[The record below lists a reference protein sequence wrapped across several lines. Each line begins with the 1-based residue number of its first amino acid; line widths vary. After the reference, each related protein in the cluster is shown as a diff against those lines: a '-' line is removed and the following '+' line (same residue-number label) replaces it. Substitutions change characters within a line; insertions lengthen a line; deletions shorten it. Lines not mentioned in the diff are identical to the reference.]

1 MVIEVWGTLPKLD
14 DVIALHPTCCTEN
27 FGDYFMRFASLVIAV
42 AMTFNASPVFAQPED
57 QGGPLIDYGTRFIP
71 AISSRGMVSGPE
83 RLASEAGLDMLKRG
97 GNAIDAAVATGF
109 ALAVTLPRAG
119 NIAGGGFMLVH
130 LAESDEQVFIDY
142 REMAPA
148 SASRDMFLNEDGSVN
163 KQMAYNSVNAAGI
176 PGTVAG
182 MIHALETYGSLDLKT
197 VIQPAIDLAENGFEV
212 PAALHLNLRSASKR
226 LSKNDEA
233 NRVYLGGNGTA
244 PAMGTVFKQPDL
256 AETLKRIRDKG
267 GDGFY
272 KGKTAELIVAEM
284 QRQGGL
290 ITEADL
296 ASYRAIERTPVR
308 STFRDY
314 AIVSAPPPS
323 SGGVHVS
330 QILKLLEPFP
340 LKDLGHNSAGYLHLL
355 IEAMK
360 LAYADRSEY
369 LGDPDRTAIPV
380 AQLTDEAYLDQRRTI
395 IRDSVATPSADIRP
409 GSLKDLES
417 TETTHYSIVDQFG
430 NVVSN
435 TYTINFSFG
444 SGIVVPGTGMLLNNE
459 MDDFAAKPGFPNG
472 YGLVQGEAN
481 AVAAGSRPLS
491 SMTPTLV
498 FKDGKPWIAAGS
510 PGGSRII
517 TAVAQTLLNVMA
529 FDMTLGMATS
539 APRIHHQ
546 WMPDMAMVEPGI
558 SPDTT
563 NILEASKHK
572 ILRSNST
579 IGRVNSVQID
589 DGWFY
594 GYADPR
600 RPGGHVAVW

>member
-1 MVIEVWGTLPKLD
+1 
-14 DVIALHPTCCTEN
+14 
-27 FGDYFMRFASLVIAV
+27 MRLTRLFLAFLIITSPMRSL
-42 AMTFNASPVFAQPED
+42 AQSES

-71 AISSRGMVSGPE
+71 AIASRGMVSGPE
-83 RLASEAGLDMLKRG
+83 KLASEAGLAMLKKG

-130 LAESDEQVFIDY
+130 LADANEQVFIDY

-148 SASRDMFLNEDGSVN
+148 AASRDMFLNEDGTVN
-163 KQMAYNSVNAAGI
+163 KRKAYNSVSAAGI

-182 MIHALETYGSLDLKT
+182 LIHALEQYGTLDLKT
-197 VIQPAIDLAENGFEV
+197 VMQPAIDLAENGFAV
-212 PAALHLNLRSASKR
+212 PAALHLNLRSAAKR
-226 LSKNDEA
+226 LGRNEEA
-233 NRVYLGGNGTA
+233 NRVYLGGTGTA
-244 PAMGTVFKQPDL
+244 PAMGTLFKQPDL
-256 AETLKRIRDKG
+256 AATLKRVRDKG
-267 GDGFY
+267 FDGFY
-272 KGKTAELIVAEM
+272 KGKTAALIAAEM
-284 QRQGGL
+284 QRGGGVMN
-290 ITEADL
+290 ADDL
-296 ASYRAIERTPVR
+296 ASYRAIERKPVR
-308 STFRDY
+308 ASFRGYD
-314 AIVSAPPPS
+314 IVSAPPPS

-330 QILKLLEPFP
+330 QILKLLEPYP
-340 LKDLGHNSAGYLHLL
+340 IEDMGHNSAAYLHLL
-355 IEAMK
+355 IESMK

-369 LGDPDRTAIPV
+369 LGDPDRTTIPI
-380 AQLTDEAYLDQRRTI
+380 ATLTSEPYLEKRRELMKDDE
-395 IRDSVATPSADIRP
+395 ATPSEIIKP
-409 GSLKDLES
+409 GDVGDYES
-417 TETTHYSIVDQFG
+417 TETTHFSVVDQFG
-430 NVVSN
+430 NVVTN

-481 AVAAGSRPLS
+481 AVSAGSRPLS

-498 FKDGKPWIAAGS
+498 FKEGKPWVATGS

-517 TAVAQTLLNVMA
+517 TAVAQTLLNLMA

-539 APRIHHQ
+539 SPRIHHQ

-558 SPDTT
+558 SEDTIR
-563 NILEASKHK
+563 ILEKSKHK

-579 IGRVNSVQID
+579 IGRVNSVQIE

-600 RPGGHVAVW
+600 RPGGHVATW

>member
-1 MVIEVWGTLPKLD
+1 
-14 DVIALHPTCCTEN
+14 
-27 FGDYFMRFASLVIAV
+27 MRLTGLFLAFLIITSPMRSL
-42 AMTFNASPVFAQPED
+42 AQGEG

-71 AISSRGMVSGPE
+71 AIASRGMVSGPE
-83 RLASEAGLDMLKRG
+83 KLASEAGLAMLKKG

-130 LAESDEQVFIDY
+130 LADSNEQVFIDY

-148 SASRDMFLNEDGSVN
+148 AASRDMFLNEDGTVN
-163 KQMAYNSVNAAGI
+163 KRKAYNSVSAAGI

-182 MIHALETYGSLDLKT
+182 FIHALEKYGTLDLKT
-197 VIQPAIDLAENGFEV
+197 VMQPAIDLAEKGFAV
-212 PAALHLNLRSASKR
+212 PAALHLNLRSAAKR
-226 LSKNDEA
+226 LARNEEA
-233 NRVYLGGNGTA
+233 NRVYLGGAGTA
-244 PAMGTVFKQPDL
+244 PAMGALFKQPDL
-256 AETLKRIRDKG
+256 AATLKRVRDEG
-267 GDGFY
+267 FDGFY
-272 KGKTAELIVAEM
+272 KGKTAALIAAEM
-284 QRQGGL
+284 QRGGGVMN
-290 ITEADL
+290 ADDL
-296 ASYRAIERTPVR
+296 ASYRAIERKPVR
-308 STFRDY
+308 ASFRGYD
-314 AIVSAPPPS
+314 IVSAPPPS

-330 QILKLLEPFP
+330 QILKLLEPYP
-340 LKDLGHNSAGYLHLL
+340 IEDMGHNSAAYLHLL
-355 IEAMK
+355 IESMK

-369 LGDPDRTAIPV
+369 LGDPDRTTIPI
-380 AQLTDEAYLDQRRTI
+380 ATLTSEPYLEKRRVLIKDDE
-395 IRDSVATPSADIRP
+395 ATPSEIIKP
-409 GSLKDLES
+409 GDVDDYES
-417 TETTHYSIVDQFG
+417 TETTHFAVVDQFG
-430 NVVSN
+430 NVVTN

-481 AVAAGSRPLS
+481 AVSAGSRPLS

-498 FKDGKPWIAAGS
+498 FKEGKPWVATGS

-517 TAVAQTLLNVMA
+517 TAVAQTLLNLMA

-539 APRIHHQ
+539 SPRIHHQ

-558 SPDTT
+558 SEDTIR
-563 NILEASKHK
+563 ILEKSKHK

-579 IGRVNSVQID
+579 IGRVNSVQIE

-600 RPGGHVAVW
+600 RPGGHVATW

>member
-1 MVIEVWGTLPKLD
+1 
-14 DVIALHPTCCTEN
+14 
-27 FGDYFMRFASLVIAV
+27 
-42 AMTFNASPVFAQPED
+42 
-57 QGGPLIDYGTRFIP
+57 
-71 AISSRGMVSGPE
+71 
-83 RLASEAGLDMLKRG
+83 
-97 GNAIDAAVATGF
+97 
-109 ALAVTLPRAG
+109 
-119 NIAGGGFMLVH
+119 
-130 LAESDEQVFIDY
+130 
-142 REMAPA
+142 
-148 SASRDMFLNEDGSVN
+148 
-163 KQMAYNSVNAAGI
+163 
-176 PGTVAG
+176 
-182 MIHALETYGSLDLKT
+182 
-197 VIQPAIDLAENGFEV
+197 
-212 PAALHLNLRSASKR
+212 
-226 LSKNDEA
+226 
-233 NRVYLGGNGTA
+233 
-244 PAMGTVFKQPDL
+244 
-256 AETLKRIRDKG
+256 
-267 GDGFY
+267 
-272 KGKTAELIVAEM
+272 M
-284 QRQGGL
+284 QRHGGL

-296 ASYRAIERTPVR
+296 TSYRAIDRTPVR

-314 AIVSAPPPS
+314 ELVSAPPPS

-340 LKDLGHNSAGYLHLL
+340 LKELGHNSAGYLHLL
-355 IEAMK
+355 IESMK
-360 LAYADRSEY
+360 LAYADRSKY
-369 LGDPDRTAIPV
+369 LGDPDRTVIPV
-380 AQLTDEAYLDQRRTI
+380 EQLTSEDYLDQRRTI
-395 IRDSVATPSADIRP
+395 IRDEVAIPSAEIRP
-409 GSLKDLES
+409 GNFEDLES

-481 AVAAGSRPLS
+481 AVSAGSRPLS

-498 FKDGKPWIAAGS
+498 FRDGKPWIATGS

-517 TAVAQTLLNVMA
+517 TAVAHTLLNVMA

-546 WMPDMAMVEPGI
+546 WMPDLAMVEPGI
-558 SPDTT
+558 SPDTVS
-563 NILEASKHK
+563 ILEASKHK

-579 IGRVNSVQID
+579 IGRVNSVQIE

>member
-409 GSLKDLES
+409 GSLKDLEGS
-417 TETTHYSIVDQFG
+417 ETTHYSIVDQFG

>member
-1 MVIEVWGTLPKLD
+1 
-14 DVIALHPTCCTEN
+14 
-27 FGDYFMRFASLVIAV
+27 MRLTRLFLAFLIITSPMRSL
-42 AMTFNASPVFAQPED
+42 AQGEG

-71 AISSRGMVSGPE
+71 AIASRGMVSGPE
-83 RLASEAGLDMLKRG
+83 KLASEAGLAMLKKG

-130 LAESDEQVFIDY
+130 LADANEQVFIDY

-148 SASRDMFLNEDGSVN
+148 AASRDMFLNEDGTVN
-163 KQMAYNSVNAAGI
+163 KRKAYNSVSAAGI

-182 MIHALETYGSLDLKT
+182 LIHALEKYGTLDLKT
-197 VIQPAIDLAENGFEV
+197 VMQPAIDLAEKGFAV
-212 PAALHLNLRSASKR
+212 PAALHLNLRSAAKR
-226 LSKNDEA
+226 LGRNEEA
-233 NRVYLGGNGTA
+233 NRVYLGGVGTA
-244 PAMGTVFKQPDL
+244 PAIGALFKQPDL
-256 AETLKRIRDKG
+256 AATLKRVRDKG
-267 GDGFY
+267 FDGFY
-272 KGKTAELIVAEM
+272 KGKTAALIAAEM
-284 QRQGGL
+284 QRGGGVMN
-290 ITEADL
+290 ADDL
-296 ASYRAIERTPVR
+296 ASYRAIERKPVR
-308 STFRDY
+308 ASFRGYD
-314 AIVSAPPPS
+314 IVSAPPPS

-330 QILKLLEPFP
+330 QILKLLEPYP
-340 LKDLGHNSAGYLHLL
+340 IEDMGHNSAAYLHLL
-355 IEAMK
+355 IESMK

-369 LGDPDRTAIPV
+369 LGDPDRTTIPI
-380 AQLTDEAYLDQRRTI
+380 ATLTSEPYLKKRRVLIKDDE
-395 IRDSVATPSADIRP
+395 ATPSEIIKP
-409 GSLKDLES
+409 GDVDDYES
-417 TETTHYSIVDQFG
+417 TETTHFAVVDQFG
-430 NVVSN
+430 NVVTN

-481 AVAAGSRPLS
+481 AVSAGSRPLS

-498 FKDGKPWIAAGS
+498 FKEGKPWVATGS

-517 TAVAQTLLNVMA
+517 TAVAQTLLNLMA

-539 APRIHHQ
+539 SPRIHHQ

-558 SPDTT
+558 SEDTIR
-563 NILEASKHK
+563 ILEKSKHK

-579 IGRVNSVQID
+579 IGRVNSVQIE

-600 RPGGHVAVW
+600 RPGGHVATW

>member
-1 MVIEVWGTLPKLD
+1 MRSSRFFLAFL
-14 DVIALHPTCCTEN
+14 IA
-27 FGDYFMRFASLVIAV
+27 
-42 AMTFNASPVFAQPED
+42 ASPLKGWAQGEG
-57 QGGPLIDYGTRFIP
+57 QGGPLIDYGTRFLP
-71 AISSRGMVSGPE
+71 AIASRGLVSGPE
-83 RLASEAGLDMLKRG
+83 KLASEAGLDMLKKG
-97 GNAIDAAVATGF
+97 GNAVDAAVATGF

-130 LAESDEQVFIDY
+130 LVESDKQVFIDY

-148 SASRDMFLNEDGSVN
+148 GASRDMFLNEDGTVN
-163 KQMAYNSVNAAGI
+163 KRKAYNSVSAAGI

-182 MIHALETYGSLDLKT
+182 LIHALENYGTLDLKT
-197 VIQPAIDLAENGFEV
+197 VIQPAIDLAEQGFEV

-226 LSKNDEA
+226 LARNDEA
-233 NRVYLGGNGTA
+233 NRVYLGGTGTA
-244 PAMGTVFKQPDL
+244 PAMGSLFKQPDL
-256 AETLKRIRDKG
+256 AATLKRVRDKG
-267 GDGFY
+267 FDGFY
-272 KGKTAELIVAEM
+272 KGKTAELIAAEM
-284 QRQGGL
+284 QRGGGVMN
-290 ITEADL
+290 ADDL
-296 ASYRAIERTPVR
+296 ASYRAIEREPVR
-308 STFRDY
+308 SSFRGY
-314 AIVSAPPPS
+314 SIVSAPPPS

-330 QILKLLEPFP
+330 QILKLLEPYP
-340 LKDLGHNSAGYLHLL
+340 IEDMGHNSAAYLHLL
-355 IEAMK
+355 IESMK

-369 LGDPDRTAIPV
+369 LGDPDRTEIPV
-380 AQLTDEAYLDQRRTI
+380 NALTSDSYLDGRRALI
-395 IRDSVATPSADIRP
+395 KDDVATPSELIKP
-409 GSLKDLES
+409 GSVDDNES
-417 TETTHYSIVDQFG
+417 TETTHFSIVDQFG
-430 NVVSN
+430 NVVTN

-498 FKDGKPWIAAGS
+498 FKEGKPWVATGS

-517 TAVAQTLLNVMA
+517 TAVAQTLLNLMA

-539 APRIHHQ
+539 SPRIHHQ

-558 SPDTT
+558 SADTV

-579 IGRVNSVQID
+579 IGRVNSVQIE

-600 RPGGHVAVW
+600 RPGGHVATW

>member
-1 MVIEVWGTLPKLD
+1 
-14 DVIALHPTCCTEN
+14 
-27 FGDYFMRFASLVIAV
+27 MRLTRLFLAFLIITSPMRSL
-42 AMTFNASPVFAQPED
+42 AQSES

-71 AISSRGMVSGPE
+71 AIASRGMVSGPE
-83 RLASEAGLDMLKRG
+83 KLASEAGLAMLKKG
-97 GNAIDAAVATGF
+97 GHAIDAAVATGF

-130 LAESDEQVFIDY
+130 LADTNEQVFIDY

-148 SASRDMFLNEDGSVN
+148 AASRDMFLNEDGTVN
-163 KQMAYNSVNAAGI
+163 KRKAYNSVSAAGI

-182 MIHALETYGSLDLKT
+182 LIHALEQYGTLDLKT
-197 VIQPAIDLAENGFEV
+197 VMQPAIDLAENGFAV
-212 PAALHLNLRSASKR
+212 PAALHLNLRSAAKR
-226 LSKNDEA
+226 LGRNEEA
-233 NRVYLGGNGTA
+233 NRVYLGGTGTA
-244 PAMGTVFKQPDL
+244 PAMGTLFKQPDL
-256 AETLKRIRDKG
+256 AATLKRVRDKG
-267 GDGFY
+267 FDGFY
-272 KGKTAELIVAEM
+272 KGKTAALIAAEM
-284 QRQGGL
+284 QRGGGVMN
-290 ITEADL
+290 ADDL
-296 ASYRAIERTPVR
+296 ASYRAIERKPVR
-308 STFRDY
+308 ASFRGYD
-314 AIVSAPPPS
+314 IVSAPPPS

-330 QILKLLEPFP
+330 QILKLLEPYP
-340 LKDLGHNSAGYLHLL
+340 IEDMGHNSAAYLHLL
-355 IEAMK
+355 IESMK

-369 LGDPDRTAIPV
+369 LGDPDRTTIPI
-380 AQLTDEAYLDQRRTI
+380 ATLTSEPYLEKRRELIKDDE
-395 IRDSVATPSADIRP
+395 ATPSEIIKP
-409 GSLKDLES
+409 GDVDDYES
-417 TETTHYSIVDQFG
+417 TETTHFSVVDQFG
-430 NVVSN
+430 NVVTN

-481 AVAAGSRPLS
+481 AVSAGSRPLS

-498 FKDGKPWIAAGS
+498 FKEGKPWVATGS

-517 TAVAQTLLNVMA
+517 TAVAQTLLNLMA

-539 APRIHHQ
+539 SPRIHHQ

-558 SPDTT
+558 SEDTIR
-563 NILEASKHK
+563 ILEKSKHK

-579 IGRVNSVQID
+579 IGRVNSVQIE

-600 RPGGHVAVW
+600 RPGGHVATW

>member
-1 MVIEVWGTLPKLD
+1 
-14 DVIALHPTCCTEN
+14 
-27 FGDYFMRFASLVIAV
+27 MRLTGLFLAFLIITSPMRSL
-42 AMTFNASPVFAQPED
+42 AQGEG

-71 AISSRGMVSGPE
+71 AIASRGMVSGPE
-83 RLASEAGLDMLKRG
+83 KLASEAGLAMLKKG

-130 LAESDEQVFIDY
+130 LADDNEQVFIDY

-148 SASRDMFLNEDGSVN
+148 AASRDLFLNEDVTVN
-163 KQMAYNSVNAAGI
+163 KRKAYNSVSAAGI

-182 MIHALETYGSLDLKT
+182 LIHALEKYGTLDLKT
-197 VIQPAIDLAENGFEV
+197 VMQPAIDLAEKGFAV
-212 PAALHLNLRSASKR
+212 PAALHLNLRSAAKR
-226 LSKNDEA
+226 LGRNEEA
-233 NRVYLGGNGTA
+233 NRVYLGGVGTA
-244 PAMGTVFKQPDL
+244 PAIGALFKQPDL
-256 AETLKRIRDKG
+256 AATLKRVRDEG
-267 GDGFY
+267 FDGFY
-272 KGKTAELIVAEM
+272 KGKTAALIAAEM
-284 QRQGGL
+284 QRGGGVMNVD
-290 ITEADL
+290 DL
-296 ASYRAIERTPVR
+296 ASYRAIERKPVR
-308 STFRDY
+308 ASFRGYD
-314 AIVSAPPPS
+314 IVSAPPPS

-330 QILKLLEPFP
+330 QILKLLEPYP
-340 LKDLGHNSAGYLHLL
+340 IEDMGHNSAAYLHLL
-355 IEAMK
+355 IESMK

-369 LGDPDRTAIPV
+369 LGDPDRTTIPI
-380 AQLTDEAYLDQRRTI
+380 ATLTSEPYLEKRRVLIKDDE
-395 IRDSVATPSADIRP
+395 ATPSEIIKP
-409 GSLKDLES
+409 GDVDDYES
-417 TETTHYSIVDQFG
+417 TETTHFAVVDQFG
-430 NVVSN
+430 NVVTN

-481 AVAAGSRPLS
+481 AVSAGSRPLS

-498 FKDGKPWIAAGS
+498 FKEGKPWVATGS

-517 TAVAQTLLNVMA
+517 TAVAQTLLNLMA

-539 APRIHHQ
+539 SPRIHHQ

-558 SPDTT
+558 SEDTIR
-563 NILEASKHK
+563 ILEKSKHK

-579 IGRVNSVQID
+579 IGRVNSVQIE

-600 RPGGHVAVW
+600 RPGGHVATW

>member
-1 MVIEVWGTLPKLD
+1 
-14 DVIALHPTCCTEN
+14 
-27 FGDYFMRFASLVIAV
+27 
-42 AMTFNASPVFAQPED
+42 
-57 QGGPLIDYGTRFIP
+57 
-71 AISSRGMVSGPE
+71 MVSGPE
-83 RLASEAGLDMLKRG
+83 KLASEAGLAMLKKG

-130 LAESDEQVFIDY
+130 LADSNEQVFIDY

-148 SASRDMFLNEDGSVN
+148 AASRDMFLNEDGTVN
-163 KQMAYNSVNAAGI
+163 KRKAYNSVSAAGI

-182 MIHALETYGSLDLKT
+182 FIHALEKYGTLDLKT
-197 VIQPAIDLAENGFEV
+197 VMQPAIDLAEKGFAV
-212 PAALHLNLRSASKR
+212 PAALHLNLRSAAKR
-226 LSKNDEA
+226 LARNEEA
-233 NRVYLGGNGTA
+233 NRVYLGGAGTA
-244 PAMGTVFKQPDL
+244 PAMGALFKQPDL
-256 AETLKRIRDKG
+256 AATLKRVRDEG
-267 GDGFY
+267 FDGFY
-272 KGKTAELIVAEM
+272 KGKTAALIAAEM
-284 QRQGGL
+284 QRGGGVMN
-290 ITEADL
+290 ADDL
-296 ASYRAIERTPVR
+296 ASYRAIERKPVR
-308 STFRDY
+308 ASFRGYD
-314 AIVSAPPPS
+314 IVSAPPPS

-330 QILKLLEPFP
+330 QILKLLEPYP
-340 LKDLGHNSAGYLHLL
+340 IEDMGHNSAAYLHLL
-355 IEAMK
+355 IESMK

-369 LGDPDRTAIPV
+369 LGDPDRTTIPI
-380 AQLTDEAYLDQRRTI
+380 ATLTSEPYLEKRRVLIKDDE
-395 IRDSVATPSADIRP
+395 ATPSEIIKP
-409 GSLKDLES
+409 GDVDDYES
-417 TETTHYSIVDQFG
+417 TETTHFAVVDQFG
-430 NVVSN
+430 NVVTN

-481 AVAAGSRPLS
+481 AVSAGSRPLS

-498 FKDGKPWIAAGS
+498 FKEGKPWVATGS

-517 TAVAQTLLNVMA
+517 TAVAQTLLNLMA

-539 APRIHHQ
+539 SPRIHHQ

-558 SPDTT
+558 SEDTIR
-563 NILEASKHK
+563 ILEKSKHK

-579 IGRVNSVQID
+579 IGRVNSVQIE

-600 RPGGHVAVW
+600 RPGGHVATW

>member
-1 MVIEVWGTLPKLD
+1 
-14 DVIALHPTCCTEN
+14 
-27 FGDYFMRFASLVIAV
+27 MRLTRLFLAFLIITSPMRSL
-42 AMTFNASPVFAQPED
+42 AQGEG

-71 AISSRGMVSGPE
+71 AIASRGMVSGPE
-83 RLASEAGLDMLKRG
+83 KLASEAGLAMLKKG

-130 LAESDEQVFIDY
+130 LADSNEQVFIDY

-148 SASRDMFLNEDGSVN
+148 AASRDMFLNEDGTVN
-163 KQMAYNSVNAAGI
+163 KRKAYNSVSAAGI

-182 MIHALETYGSLDLKT
+182 FIHALEKYGTLDLKT
-197 VIQPAIDLAENGFEV
+197 VMQPAIDLAEKGFAV
-212 PAALHLNLRSASKR
+212 PAALHLNLRSAAKR
-226 LSKNDEA
+226 LARNEEA
-233 NRVYLGGNGTA
+233 NRVYLGGAGTA
-244 PAMGTVFKQPDL
+244 PAMGALFKQPDL
-256 AETLKRIRDKG
+256 AATLKRVRDEG
-267 GDGFY
+267 FDGFY
-272 KGKTAELIVAEM
+272 KGKTAALIAAEM
-284 QRQGGL
+284 QRGGGVMN
-290 ITEADL
+290 ADDL
-296 ASYRAIERTPVR
+296 ASYRAIERKPVR
-308 STFRDY
+308 ASFRGYD
-314 AIVSAPPPS
+314 IVSAPPPS

-330 QILKLLEPFP
+330 QILKLLEPYP
-340 LKDLGHNSAGYLHLL
+340 IEDMGHNSAAYLHLL
-355 IEAMK
+355 IESMK

-369 LGDPDRTAIPV
+369 LGDPDRTTIPI
-380 AQLTDEAYLDQRRTI
+380 ATLTSEPYLKKRRVLIKDDE
-395 IRDSVATPSADIRP
+395 ATPSEIIKP
-409 GSLKDLES
+409 GDVDDYES
-417 TETTHYSIVDQFG
+417 TETTHFAVVDQFG
-430 NVVSN
+430 NVVTN

-481 AVAAGSRPLS
+481 AVSAGSRPLS

-498 FKDGKPWIAAGS
+498 FKEGKPWVATGS

-517 TAVAQTLLNVMA
+517 TAVAQTLLNLMA

-539 APRIHHQ
+539 SPRIHHQ

-558 SPDTT
+558 SEDTIR
-563 NILEASKHK
+563 ILEKSKHK

-579 IGRVNSVQID
+579 IGRVNSVQIE

-600 RPGGHVAVW
+600 RPGGHVATW

>member
-1 MVIEVWGTLPKLD
+1 
-14 DVIALHPTCCTEN
+14 
-27 FGDYFMRFASLVIAV
+27 MRLTRFFLAV
-42 AMTFNASPVFAQPED
+42 LITTSPLKGWTQGEG
-57 QGGPLIDYGTRFIP
+57 QGGPLIDYGTRFLP
-71 AISSRGMVSGPE
+71 AIASRGMVSGPE
-83 RLASEAGLDMLKRG
+83 KIASEAGLEMLKKG

-119 NIAGGGFMLVH
+119 NVAGGGFMLVH
-130 LAESDEQVFIDY
+130 LADSDEQIFIDY

-148 SASRDMFLNEDGSVN
+148 GASRDMFLNEDGTID
-163 KQMAYNSVNAAGI
+163 KRKAYNSVSAAGI

-182 MIHALETYGSLDLKT
+182 LIHALENYGTLDLKT
-197 VIQPAIDLAENGFEV
+197 VIQPAIDLAEQGFTV
-212 PAALHLNLRSASKR
+212 PAALHLNLRSAAKR
-226 LSKNDEA
+226 LARNEEA
-233 NRVYLGGNGTA
+233 NRVYLGGTGAA
-244 PAMGTVFKQPDL
+244 PSMGSLFKQPDL
-256 AETLKRIRDKG
+256 AETLKRVRENG
-267 GDGFY
+267 FNGFY
-272 KGKTAELIVAEM
+272 KGKTAALIAAEM
-284 QRQGGL
+284 QRGGGVMNA
-290 ITEADL
+290 EDL
-296 ASYRAIERTPVR
+296 ASYSVIERQPVR
-308 STFRDY
+308 SSFRDY
-314 AIVSAPPPS
+314 DIVSAPPPS

-330 QILKLLEPFP
+330 QILKLLEPYP
-340 LKDLGHNSAGYLHLL
+340 IEDMGHNSAAYLHLL
-355 IEAMK
+355 IESMK

-380 AQLTDEAYLDQRRTI
+380 EALTSEAYLNARRALI
-395 IRDSVATPSADIRP
+395 KDEVATPSEVIKPGNYEDI
-409 GSLKDLES
+409 ES
-417 TETTHYSIVDQFG
+417 TETTHFAVVDQFG
-430 NVVSN
+430 NVVTN

-481 AVAAGSRPLS
+481 AVAPGSRPLS

-498 FKDGKPWIAAGS
+498 FKDGKPWVATGS

-517 TAVAQTLLNVMA
+517 TAVAQTLLNLMA

-539 APRIHHQ
+539 SPRIHHQ

-558 SPDTT
+558 SAETV
-563 NILEASKHK
+563 NILESSKHK

-579 IGRVNSVQID
+579 IGRVNSVQIE

-600 RPGGHVAVW
+600 RPGGHVATW

>member
-1 MVIEVWGTLPKLD
+1 
-14 DVIALHPTCCTEN
+14 
-27 FGDYFMRFASLVIAV
+27 MRLTGLFLAFLIITSPMRSL
-42 AMTFNASPVFAQPED
+42 AQGEG

-71 AISSRGMVSGPE
+71 AIASRGMVSGPE
-83 RLASEAGLDMLKRG
+83 KLASEAGLAMLKKG

-130 LAESDEQVFIDY
+130 LADSNEQVFIDY

-148 SASRDMFLNEDGSVN
+148 AASRDMFLNEDGTVN
-163 KQMAYNSVNAAGI
+163 KRKAYNSVSAAGI

-182 MIHALETYGSLDLKT
+182 FIHALEKYGTLDLKT
-197 VIQPAIDLAENGFEV
+197 VMQPAIDLAEKGFAV
-212 PAALHLNLRSASKR
+212 PAALHLNLRSAAKR
-226 LSKNDEA
+226 LARNEEA
-233 NRVYLGGNGTA
+233 NRVYLGGVGTA
-244 PAMGTVFKQPDL
+244 PAMGALFKQPDL
-256 AETLKRIRDKG
+256 AATLKRVRDEG
-267 GDGFY
+267 FDGFY
-272 KGKTAELIVAEM
+272 KGKTAALIAAEM
-284 QRQGGL
+284 QRGGGVMNVD
-290 ITEADL
+290 DL
-296 ASYRAIERTPVR
+296 ASYRAIERKPVR
-308 STFRDY
+308 ASFRGYD
-314 AIVSAPPPS
+314 IVSAPPPS

-330 QILKLLEPFP
+330 QILKLLEPYP
-340 LKDLGHNSAGYLHLL
+340 IEDMGHNSAAYLHLL
-355 IEAMK
+355 IESMK

-369 LGDPDRTAIPV
+369 LGDPDRTTIPI
-380 AQLTDEAYLDQRRTI
+380 ATLTSEPYLKKRRVLIKDDE
-395 IRDSVATPSADIRP
+395 ATPSEIIKP
-409 GSLKDLES
+409 GDVDDYES
-417 TETTHYSIVDQFG
+417 TETTHFAVVDQFG
-430 NVVSN
+430 NVVTN

-481 AVAAGSRPLS
+481 AVSAGSRPLS

-498 FKDGKPWIAAGS
+498 FKEGKPWVATGS

-517 TAVAQTLLNVMA
+517 TAVAQTLLNLMA

-539 APRIHHQ
+539 SPRIHHQ

-558 SPDTT
+558 SEDTIR
-563 NILEASKHK
+563 ILEKSKHK

-579 IGRVNSVQID
+579 IGRVNSVQIE

-600 RPGGHVAVW
+600 RPGGHVATW

>member
-1 MVIEVWGTLPKLD
+1 
-14 DVIALHPTCCTEN
+14 
-27 FGDYFMRFASLVIAV
+27 MRLTRLFLAFLIITSPMRSL
-42 AMTFNASPVFAQPED
+42 AQGEG

-71 AISSRGMVSGPE
+71 AIASRGMVSGPE
-83 RLASEAGLDMLKRG
+83 KLASEAGLAMLKKG

-130 LAESDEQVFIDY
+130 LADSNEQVFIDY

-148 SASRDMFLNEDGSVN
+148 AASRDMFLNEDGTVN
-163 KQMAYNSVNAAGI
+163 KRKAYNSVSAAGI

-182 MIHALETYGSLDLKT
+182 FIHALEKYGTLDLKT
-197 VIQPAIDLAENGFEV
+197 VMQPAIDLAEKGFAV
-212 PAALHLNLRSASKR
+212 PAALHLNLRSAAKR
-226 LSKNDEA
+226 LARNEEA
-233 NRVYLGGNGTA
+233 NRVYLGGAGTA
-244 PAMGTVFKQPDL
+244 PAMGALFKQPDL
-256 AETLKRIRDKG
+256 AATLKRVRDEG
-267 GDGFY
+267 FDGFY
-272 KGKTAELIVAEM
+272 KGKTAALIAAEM
-284 QRQGGL
+284 QRGGGVMN
-290 ITEADL
+290 ADDL
-296 ASYRAIERTPVR
+296 ASYRAIERKPVR
-308 STFRDY
+308 ASFRGYD
-314 AIVSAPPPS
+314 IVSAPPPS

-330 QILKLLEPFP
+330 QILKLLEPYP
-340 LKDLGHNSAGYLHLL
+340 IEDMGHNSAAYLHLL
-355 IEAMK
+355 IESMK

-369 LGDPDRTAIPV
+369 LGDPDRTTIPI
-380 AQLTDEAYLDQRRTI
+380 ATLTSEPYLEKRRVLIKDDE
-395 IRDSVATPSADIRP
+395 ATPSEIIKP
-409 GSLKDLES
+409 GDVDDYES
-417 TETTHYSIVDQFG
+417 TETTHFAVVDQFG
-430 NVVSN
+430 NVVTN

-481 AVAAGSRPLS
+481 AVSAGSRPLS

-498 FKDGKPWIAAGS
+498 FKEGKPWVATGS

-517 TAVAQTLLNVMA
+517 TAVAQTLLNLMA

-539 APRIHHQ
+539 SPRIHHQ

-558 SPDTT
+558 SEDTIR
-563 NILEASKHK
+563 ILEKSKHK

-579 IGRVNSVQID
+579 IGRVNSVQIE

-600 RPGGHVAVW
+600 RPGGHVATW

>member
-1 MVIEVWGTLPKLD
+1 
-14 DVIALHPTCCTEN
+14 
-27 FGDYFMRFASLVIAV
+27 MRLTGLFLAFLIITSPMRSL
-42 AMTFNASPVFAQPED
+42 AQGEG

-71 AISSRGMVSGPE
+71 AIASRGMVSGPE
-83 RLASEAGLDMLKRG
+83 KLASEAGLAMLKKG

-130 LAESDEQVFIDY
+130 LADANEQVFIDY

-148 SASRDMFLNEDGSVN
+148 AASRDMFLNEDGTVN
-163 KQMAYNSVNAAGI
+163 KRKAYNSVSAAGI

-182 MIHALETYGSLDLKT
+182 LIHALEKYGTLDLKT
-197 VIQPAIDLAENGFEV
+197 VMQPAIDLAEKGFAV
-212 PAALHLNLRSASKR
+212 PAALHLNLRSAAKR
-226 LSKNDEA
+226 LGRNEEA
-233 NRVYLGGNGTA
+233 NRVYLGGVGTA
-244 PAMGTVFKQPDL
+244 PAIGALFKQPDL
-256 AETLKRIRDKG
+256 AATLKRVRDEG
-267 GDGFY
+267 FDGFY
-272 KGKTAELIVAEM
+272 KGKTAALIAAEM
-284 QRQGGL
+284 QRGGGVMN
-290 ITEADL
+290 ADDL
-296 ASYRAIERTPVR
+296 ASYRAIERKPVR
-308 STFRDY
+308 ASFRGYD
-314 AIVSAPPPS
+314 IVSAPPPS

-330 QILKLLEPFP
+330 QILKLLEPYP
-340 LKDLGHNSAGYLHLL
+340 IEDMGHNSAAYLHLL
-355 IEAMK
+355 IESMK

-369 LGDPDRTAIPV
+369 LGDPDRTTIPI
-380 AQLTDEAYLDQRRTI
+380 ATLTSEPYLEKRRVLIKDDE
-395 IRDSVATPSADIRP
+395 ATPSEIIKP
-409 GSLKDLES
+409 GDVDDYES
-417 TETTHYSIVDQFG
+417 TETTHFAVVDQFG
-430 NVVSN
+430 NVVTN

-481 AVAAGSRPLS
+481 AVSAGSRPLS

-498 FKDGKPWIAAGS
+498 FKEGKPWVATGS

-517 TAVAQTLLNVMA
+517 TAVAQTLLNLMA

-539 APRIHHQ
+539 SPRIHHQ

-558 SPDTT
+558 SEDTIR
-563 NILEASKHK
+563 ILEKSKHK

-579 IGRVNSVQID
+579 IGRVNSVQIE

-600 RPGGHVAVW
+600 RPGGHVATW

>member
-1 MVIEVWGTLPKLD
+1 
-14 DVIALHPTCCTEN
+14 
-27 FGDYFMRFASLVIAV
+27 MRLTRLFLAFLIITSPMRSL
-42 AMTFNASPVFAQPED
+42 AQGEG

-71 AISSRGMVSGPE
+71 AIASRGMVSGPE
-83 RLASEAGLDMLKRG
+83 KLASEAGLAMLKKG

-130 LAESDEQVFIDY
+130 LADSNEQVFIDY

-148 SASRDMFLNEDGSVN
+148 AASRDMFLNEDGTVN
-163 KQMAYNSVNAAGI
+163 KRKAYNSVSAAGI

-182 MIHALETYGSLDLKT
+182 FIHALEKYGTLDLKT
-197 VIQPAIDLAENGFEV
+197 VMQPAIDLAEKGFAV
-212 PAALHLNLRSASKR
+212 PAALHLNLRSAAKR
-226 LSKNDEA
+226 LARNEEA
-233 NRVYLGGNGTA
+233 NRVYLGGVGTA
-244 PAMGTVFKQPDL
+244 PAMGALFKQPDL
-256 AETLKRIRDKG
+256 AATLKRVRDEG
-267 GDGFY
+267 FDGFY
-272 KGKTAELIVAEM
+272 KGKTAALIAAEM
-284 QRQGGL
+284 QRGGGVMN
-290 ITEADL
+290 ADDL
-296 ASYRAIERTPVR
+296 ASYRAIERKPVR
-308 STFRDY
+308 ASFRGYD
-314 AIVSAPPPS
+314 IVSAPPPS

-330 QILKLLEPFP
+330 QILKLLEPYP
-340 LKDLGHNSAGYLHLL
+340 IEDMGHNSAAYLHLL
-355 IEAMK
+355 IESMK

-369 LGDPDRTAIPV
+369 LGDPDRTTIPI
-380 AQLTDEAYLDQRRTI
+380 ATLTSEPYLEKRRVLIKDDE
-395 IRDSVATPSADIRP
+395 ATPSEIIKP
-409 GSLKDLES
+409 GDVDDYES
-417 TETTHYSIVDQFG
+417 TETTHFAVVDQFG
-430 NVVSN
+430 NVVTN

-481 AVAAGSRPLS
+481 AVSAGSRPLS

-498 FKDGKPWIAAGS
+498 FKEGKPWVATGS

-517 TAVAQTLLNVMA
+517 TAVAQTLLNLMA

-539 APRIHHQ
+539 SPRIHHQ

-558 SPDTT
+558 SEDTIR
-563 NILEASKHK
+563 ILEKSKHK

-579 IGRVNSVQID
+579 IGRVNSVQIE

-600 RPGGHVAVW
+600 RPGGHVATW

>member
-1 MVIEVWGTLPKLD
+1 
-14 DVIALHPTCCTEN
+14 
-27 FGDYFMRFASLVIAV
+27 MRLTGLFLAFLIITSPMRSL
-42 AMTFNASPVFAQPED
+42 AQGEG

-71 AISSRGMVSGPE
+71 AIASRGMVSGPE
-83 RLASEAGLDMLKRG
+83 KLASEAGLAMLKKG

-130 LAESDEQVFIDY
+130 LADSNEQVFIDY

-148 SASRDMFLNEDGSVN
+148 AASRDMFLNEDGTVN
-163 KQMAYNSVNAAGI
+163 KRKAYNSVSAAGI

-182 MIHALETYGSLDLKT
+182 FIHALEKYGTLDLKT
-197 VIQPAIDLAENGFEV
+197 VMQPAIDLAEKGFAV
-212 PAALHLNLRSASKR
+212 PAALHLNLRSAAKR
-226 LSKNDEA
+226 LSRNEEA
-233 NRVYLGGNGTA
+233 NRVYLGGVGTA
-244 PAMGTVFKQPDL
+244 PAMGALFMQPDL
-256 AETLKRIRDKG
+256 AATLKRVRDEG
-267 GDGFY
+267 FDGFY
-272 KGKTAELIVAEM
+272 KGKTAALIAAEM
-284 QRQGGL
+284 QRGGGVMN
-290 ITEADL
+290 ADDL
-296 ASYRAIERTPVR
+296 ASYRAIERKPVR
-308 STFRDY
+308 ASFRGYD
-314 AIVSAPPPS
+314 IVSAPPPS

-330 QILKLLEPFP
+330 QILKLLEPYP
-340 LKDLGHNSAGYLHLL
+340 IEDMGHNSAAYLHLL
-355 IEAMK
+355 IESMK

-369 LGDPDRTAIPV
+369 LGDPDRTTIPI
-380 AQLTDEAYLDQRRTI
+380 ATLTSEPYLEKRRVLIKDDE
-395 IRDSVATPSADIRP
+395 ATPSEIIKP
-409 GSLKDLES
+409 GDVDDYES
-417 TETTHYSIVDQFG
+417 TETTHFAVVDQFG
-430 NVVSN
+430 NVVTN

-481 AVAAGSRPLS
+481 AVSAGSRPLS

-498 FKDGKPWIAAGS
+498 FKEGKPWVATGS

-517 TAVAQTLLNVMA
+517 TAVAQTLLNLMA

-539 APRIHHQ
+539 SPRIHHQ

-558 SPDTT
+558 SEDTIR
-563 NILEASKHK
+563 ILEKSKHK

-579 IGRVNSVQID
+579 IGRVNSVQIE

-600 RPGGHVAVW
+600 RPGGHVATW

>member
-1 MVIEVWGTLPKLD
+1 MRLSRFLLAFL
-14 DVIALHPTCCTEN
+14 IA
-27 FGDYFMRFASLVIAV
+27 
-42 AMTFNASPVFAQPED
+42 ASPLQGWAQGEG
-57 QGGPLIDYGTRFIP
+57 QGGPLIDYGTRFLP
-71 AISSRGMVSGPE
+71 AIASRGLVSGPE
-83 RLASEAGLDMLKRG
+83 KLASEAGLEMLKKG
-97 GNAIDAAVATGF
+97 GNAVDAAVATGF

-130 LAESDEQVFIDY
+130 LAESDKQVFIDY

-148 SASRDMFLNEDGSVN
+148 GASRDMFLNEDGTVN
-163 KQMAYNSVNAAGI
+163 KRKAYNSVSAAGI

-182 MIHALETYGSLDLKT
+182 LIHALENYGTLDLKT
-197 VIQPAIDLAENGFEV
+197 VIQPAIDLAAQGFEV

-226 LSKNDEA
+226 LARNDEA
-233 NRVYLGGNGTA
+233 NRVYLGGTGTA
-244 PAMGTVFKQPDL
+244 PAMGSLFKQPDL
-256 AETLKRIRDKG
+256 AATLKRVRDKG
-267 GDGFY
+267 FDGFY
-272 KGKTAELIVAEM
+272 KGKTAELIAAEM
-284 QRQGGL
+284 QRGGGVMNVD
-290 ITEADL
+290 DL
-296 ASYRAIERTPVR
+296 ASYRAIEREPVR
-308 STFRDY
+308 SSFRGYD
-314 AIVSAPPPS
+314 IVSAPPPS

-330 QILKLLEPFP
+330 QILKLLEPYP
-340 LKDLGHNSAGYLHLL
+340 IEEMGHNSAAYLHLL
-355 IEAMK
+355 IESMK

-369 LGDPDRTAIPV
+369 LGDPDRTGIPV
-380 AQLTDEAYLDQRRTI
+380 KALTSDAYLDGRRALI
-395 IRDSVATPSADIRP
+395 QDDVATPSELIKP
-409 GSLKDLES
+409 GSVDDNES
-417 TETTHYSIVDQFG
+417 TETTHFSIVDQYG
-430 NVVSN
+430 NVVTN

-459 MDDFAAKPGFPNG
+459 MDDFAAKPGSPNG

-491 SMTPTLV
+491 SMTPTMV
-498 FKDGKPWIAAGS
+498 FKNGKPWVATGS

-517 TAVAQTLLNVMA
+517 TAVAQTLLNLMA

-539 APRIHHQ
+539 SPRIHHQ

-558 SPDTT
+558 SADTV

-579 IGRVNSVQID
+579 IGRVNSVQIE

-600 RPGGHVAVW
+600 RPGGHVATW

>member
-1 MVIEVWGTLPKLD
+1 
-14 DVIALHPTCCTEN
+14 
-27 FGDYFMRFASLVIAV
+27 MRLTRLFLAFLIITSPMRSL
-42 AMTFNASPVFAQPED
+42 AQSES

-71 AISSRGMVSGPE
+71 AIASRGMVSGPE
-83 RLASEAGLDMLKRG
+83 KLASEAGLAMLKKG

-130 LAESDEQVFIDY
+130 LADTNEQVFIDY

-148 SASRDMFLNEDGSVN
+148 AASRDMFLNEDGTVN
-163 KQMAYNSVNAAGI
+163 KRKAYNSVSAAGI

-182 MIHALETYGSLDLKT
+182 LIHALEQYGTLDLKT
-197 VIQPAIDLAENGFEV
+197 VMQPAIDLAENGFAV
-212 PAALHLNLRSASKR
+212 PAALHLNLRSAAKR
-226 LSKNDEA
+226 LGRNEEA
-233 NRVYLGGNGTA
+233 NRVYLGGTGTA
-244 PAMGTVFKQPDL
+244 PAMGTLFKQPDL
-256 AETLKRIRDKG
+256 AATLKRVRDKG
-267 GDGFY
+267 FDGFY
-272 KGKTAELIVAEM
+272 KGKTAALIAAEM
-284 QRQGGL
+284 QRGGGVMN
-290 ITEADL
+290 ADDL
-296 ASYRAIERTPVR
+296 ASYRAIERKPVR
-308 STFRDY
+308 ASFRGYD
-314 AIVSAPPPS
+314 IVSAPPPS

-330 QILKLLEPFP
+330 QILKLLEPYP
-340 LKDLGHNSAGYLHLL
+340 IEDMGHNSAAYLHLL
-355 IEAMK
+355 IESMK

-369 LGDPDRTAIPV
+369 LGDPDRTTIPI
-380 AQLTDEAYLDQRRTI
+380 ATLTSEPYLEKRRELIKDDE
-395 IRDSVATPSADIRP
+395 ATPSEIIKP
-409 GSLKDLES
+409 GDVDDYES
-417 TETTHYSIVDQFG
+417 TETTHFSVVDQFG
-430 NVVSN
+430 NVVTN

-481 AVAAGSRPLS
+481 AVSAGSRPLS

-498 FKDGKPWIAAGS
+498 FKEGKPWVATGS

-517 TAVAQTLLNVMA
+517 TAVAQTLLNLMA

-539 APRIHHQ
+539 SPRIHHQ

-558 SPDTT
+558 SEDTIR
-563 NILEASKHK
+563 ILEKSKHK

-579 IGRVNSVQID
+579 IGRVNSVQIE

-600 RPGGHVAVW
+600 RPGGHVATW

>member
-1 MVIEVWGTLPKLD
+1 MRLSRFFLAFLLAISPLQGWGQG
-14 DVIALHPTCCTEN
+14 E
-27 FGDYFMRFASLVIAV
+27 G
-42 AMTFNASPVFAQPED
+42 
-57 QGGPLIDYGTRFIP
+57 QGGPLIDYGTRFLP
-71 AISSRGMVSGPE
+71 AIASRGMVSGPE
-83 RLASEAGLDMLKRG
+83 KLASEAGLDMLKKG
-97 GNAIDAAVATGF
+97 GNAVDAAVATGF

-130 LAESDEQVFIDY
+130 LADSDEQVFIDY

-148 SASRDMFLNEDGSVN
+148 GASRDMFLNEDGTVD
-163 KQMAYNSVNAAGI
+163 KRKAYNSVSAAGI

-182 MIHALETYGSLDLKT
+182 LIHALEKYGTLDLKT
-197 VIQPAIDLAENGFEV
+197 VIQPAIDLAEKGFEV
-212 PAALHLNLRSASKR
+212 PAALHLNLRSAAKR
-226 LSKNDEA
+226 LSRNDEA
-233 NRVYLGGNGTA
+233 NRVYLGGTGTA
-244 PAMGTVFKQPDL
+244 PEMGSLFKQPDL
-256 AETLKRIRDKG
+256 AATLKRVRDKG
-267 GDGFY
+267 FDGFY
-272 KGKTAELIVAEM
+272 KGETAELIAAEM
-284 QRQGGL
+284 RRGGGVMN
-290 ITEADL
+290 TKDL
-296 ASYRAIERTPVR
+296 ASYRAIERQPVR
-308 STFRDY
+308 SSFRDY
-314 AIVSAPPPS
+314 DIVSAPPPS

-330 QILKLLEPFP
+330 QILKLLEPYP
-340 LKDLGHNSAGYLHLL
+340 IEEMGHNSAAYLHLL
-355 IEAMK
+355 IESMK

-369 LGDPDRTAIPV
+369 LGDPDRTEIPV
-380 AQLTDEAYLDQRRTI
+380 KALTSESYLDGRRALI
-395 IRDSVATPSADIRP
+395 QDDVATPSEVIKP
-409 GSLKDLES
+409 GNVDDHES
-417 TETTHYSIVDQFG
+417 TETTHFSIVDQFG
-430 NVVSN
+430 NVVTN

-498 FKDGKPWIAAGS
+498 FKDGKPWVATGS

-517 TAVAQTLLNVMA
+517 TAVAQTLLNLMA

-539 APRIHHQ
+539 SPRIHHQ
-546 WMPDMAMVEPGI
+546 WMPDRAMVEPGI
-558 SPDTT
+558 SADTV

-579 IGRVNSVQID
+579 IGRVNSVQIE

-600 RPGGHVAVW
+600 RPGGHVATW

>member
-1 MVIEVWGTLPKLD
+1 
-14 DVIALHPTCCTEN
+14 
-27 FGDYFMRFASLVIAV
+27 MRLTRLFLAFLIITSPLKSL
-42 AMTFNASPVFAQPED
+42 AQGEG

-71 AISSRGMVSGPE
+71 AIASRGMVSGPE
-83 RLASEAGLDMLKRG
+83 KLASEAGLAMLKKG

-130 LAESDEQVFIDY
+130 LADANEQVFIDY

-148 SASRDMFLNEDGSVN
+148 AASRDMFLNEDGTVN
-163 KQMAYNSVNAAGI
+163 KRKAYNSVSAAGI

-182 MIHALETYGSLDLKT
+182 LIHALEQYGTLDLKT
-197 VIQPAIDLAENGFEV
+197 VMQPAIDLAENGFAV
-212 PAALHLNLRSASKR
+212 PAALHLNLRSAAKR
-226 LSKNDEA
+226 LGRNEEA
-233 NRVYLGGNGTA
+233 NRVYLGGTGTA
-244 PAMGTVFKQPDL
+244 PAMGTLFKQPDL
-256 AETLKRIRDKG
+256 AATLKRVRDKG
-267 GDGFY
+267 FDGFY
-272 KGKTAELIVAEM
+272 KGITAALIAAEM
-284 QRQGGL
+284 QRGGGVMN
-290 ITEADL
+290 ADDL
-296 ASYRAIERTPVR
+296 ASYRAIERKPVR
-308 STFRDY
+308 ASFRGYD
-314 AIVSAPPPS
+314 IVSAPPPS

-330 QILKLLEPFP
+330 QILKLLEPYP
-340 LKDLGHNSAGYLHLL
+340 IEDMGHNSAAYLHLL
-355 IEAMK
+355 IESMK

-369 LGDPDRTAIPV
+369 LGDPDRTTIPI
-380 AQLTDEAYLDQRRTI
+380 ATLTSEPYLEKRRELIKDDE
-395 IRDSVATPSADIRP
+395 ATPSEIIKP
-409 GSLKDLES
+409 GDVDDYES
-417 TETTHYSIVDQFG
+417 TETTHFSVVDQFG
-430 NVVSN
+430 NVVTN

-481 AVAAGSRPLS
+481 AVSAGSRPLS

-498 FKDGKPWIAAGS
+498 FKEGKPWVATGS

-517 TAVAQTLLNVMA
+517 TAVAQTLLNLMA

-539 APRIHHQ
+539 SPRIHHQ

-558 SPDTT
+558 SEDTIR
-563 NILEASKHK
+563 ILEKSKHK

-579 IGRVNSVQID
+579 IGRVNSVQIE

-600 RPGGHVAVW
+600 RPGGHVATW

>member
-1 MVIEVWGTLPKLD
+1 
-14 DVIALHPTCCTEN
+14 
-27 FGDYFMRFASLVIAV
+27 MRLTGLFLAFLIITSPMRSL
-42 AMTFNASPVFAQPED
+42 AQGEG

-71 AISSRGMVSGPE
+71 AIASRGMVSGPE
-83 RLASEAGLDMLKRG
+83 KLASEAGLAMLKKG

-130 LAESDEQVFIDY
+130 LADSNEQVFIDY

-148 SASRDMFLNEDGSVN
+148 AASRDMFLNEDGTVN
-163 KQMAYNSVNAAGI
+163 KRKAYNSVSAAGI

-182 MIHALETYGSLDLKT
+182 FIHALEKYGTLDLKT
-197 VIQPAIDLAENGFEV
+197 VMQPAIDLAEKGFAV
-212 PAALHLNLRSASKR
+212 PAALHLNLRSAAKR
-226 LSKNDEA
+226 LARNEEA
-233 NRVYLGGNGTA
+233 NRVYLGGAGTA
-244 PAMGTVFKQPDL
+244 PAMGALFKQPDL
-256 AETLKRIRDKG
+256 AATLKRVRDEG
-267 GDGFY
+267 FDGFY
-272 KGKTAELIVAEM
+272 KGKTAALIAAEM
-284 QRQGGL
+284 QRGGGVMN
-290 ITEADL
+290 ADDL
-296 ASYRAIERTPVR
+296 ASYRAIERKPVR
-308 STFRDY
+308 AYFRGYD
-314 AIVSAPPPS
+314 IVSAPPPS

-330 QILKLLEPFP
+330 QILKLLEPYP
-340 LKDLGHNSAGYLHLL
+340 IEDMGHNSAAYLHLL
-355 IEAMK
+355 IESMK

-369 LGDPDRTAIPV
+369 LGDPDRTTIPI
-380 AQLTDEAYLDQRRTI
+380 ATLTSEPYLEKRRVLIKDDE
-395 IRDSVATPSADIRP
+395 ATPSEIIKP
-409 GSLKDLES
+409 GDVDDYES
-417 TETTHYSIVDQFG
+417 TETTHFAVVDQFG
-430 NVVSN
+430 NVVTN

-481 AVAAGSRPLS
+481 AVSAGSRPLS

-498 FKDGKPWIAAGS
+498 FKEGKPWVATGS

-517 TAVAQTLLNVMA
+517 TAVAQTLLNLMA

-539 APRIHHQ
+539 SPRIHHQ
-546 WMPDMAMVEPGI
+546 LMPDMAMVEPGI
-558 SPDTT
+558 SEDTIR
-563 NILEASKHK
+563 ILEKSKHK

-579 IGRVNSVQID
+579 IGRVNSVQIE

-600 RPGGHVAVW
+600 RPGGHVATW

>member
-1 MVIEVWGTLPKLD
+1 
-14 DVIALHPTCCTEN
+14 
-27 FGDYFMRFASLVIAV
+27 MRLTRLFLAFLIITSPMRSL
-42 AMTFNASPVFAQPED
+42 AQGEG

-71 AISSRGMVSGPE
+71 AIASRGMVSGPE
-83 RLASEAGLDMLKRG
+83 KLASEAGLAMLKKG

-130 LAESDEQVFIDY
+130 LADANEQVFIDY

-148 SASRDMFLNEDGSVN
+148 AASRDMFLNEDGTVN
-163 KQMAYNSVNAAGI
+163 KRKAYNSVSAAGI

-182 MIHALETYGSLDLKT
+182 LIHALEKYGTLDLKT
-197 VIQPAIDLAENGFEV
+197 VMQPAIDLAEKGFAV
-212 PAALHLNLRSASKR
+212 PAALHLNLRSAAKR
-226 LSKNDEA
+226 LGRNEEA
-233 NRVYLGGNGTA
+233 NRVYLGGVGTA
-244 PAMGTVFKQPDL
+244 PAMGALFKQPDL
-256 AETLKRIRDKG
+256 AATLKRVRDEG
-267 GDGFY
+267 FDGFY
-272 KGKTAELIVAEM
+272 KGKTAALIAAEM
-284 QRQGGL
+284 QRGGGVMNVD
-290 ITEADL
+290 DL
-296 ASYRAIERTPVR
+296 ASYRAIERKPVR
-308 STFRDY
+308 ASFRGYD
-314 AIVSAPPPS
+314 IVSAPPPS

-330 QILKLLEPFP
+330 QILKLLEPYP
-340 LKDLGHNSAGYLHLL
+340 IEDMGHNSAAYLHLL
-355 IEAMK
+355 IESMK

-369 LGDPDRTAIPV
+369 LGDPDRTTIPI
-380 AQLTDEAYLDQRRTI
+380 ATLTSEPYLKKRRVLIKDDE
-395 IRDSVATPSADIRP
+395 ATPSEIIKP
-409 GSLKDLES
+409 GDVDDYES
-417 TETTHYSIVDQFG
+417 TETTHFAVVDQFG
-430 NVVSN
+430 NVVTN

-481 AVAAGSRPLS
+481 AVSAGSRPLS

-498 FKDGKPWIAAGS
+498 FKEGKPWVATGS

-517 TAVAQTLLNVMA
+517 TAVAQTLLNLMA

-539 APRIHHQ
+539 SPRIHHQ

-558 SPDTT
+558 SEDTIR
-563 NILEASKHK
+563 ILEKSKHK

-579 IGRVNSVQID
+579 IGRVNSVQIE

-600 RPGGHVAVW
+600 RPGGHVATW

>member
-1 MVIEVWGTLPKLD
+1 
-14 DVIALHPTCCTEN
+14 
-27 FGDYFMRFASLVIAV
+27 MRLTRLFLAFLIITSPMRSL
-42 AMTFNASPVFAQPED
+42 AQSES

-71 AISSRGMVSGPE
+71 AIASRGMVSGPE
-83 RLASEAGLDMLKRG
+83 KLASEAGLAMLKKG

-130 LAESDEQVFIDY
+130 LADANEQVFIDY

-148 SASRDMFLNEDGSVN
+148 AASRDMFLNEDGTVN
-163 KQMAYNSVNAAGI
+163 KRKAYNSVSAAGI

-182 MIHALETYGSLDLKT
+182 LIHALEQYGTLDLKT
-197 VIQPAIDLAENGFEV
+197 VMQPAIDLAENGFAV
-212 PAALHLNLRSASKR
+212 PAALHLNLRSAAKR
-226 LSKNDEA
+226 LGRNEEA
-233 NRVYLGGNGTA
+233 NRVYLGGTGTA
-244 PAMGTVFKQPDL
+244 PAMGTLFKQPDL
-256 AETLKRIRDKG
+256 AATLKRVRDKG
-267 GDGFY
+267 FDGFY
-272 KGKTAELIVAEM
+272 KGKTAALIAAEM
-284 QRQGGL
+284 QRGGGVMN
-290 ITEADL
+290 ADDL
-296 ASYRAIERTPVR
+296 ASYRAIERKPVR
-308 STFRDY
+308 ASFRGYD
-314 AIVSAPPPS
+314 IVSAPPPS

-330 QILKLLEPFP
+330 QILKLLEPYP
-340 LKDLGHNSAGYLHLL
+340 IEDMGHNSAAYLHLL
-355 IEAMK
+355 IESMK

-369 LGDPDRTAIPV
+369 LGDPDRTTIPIGT
-380 AQLTDEAYLDQRRTI
+380 LTSEPYLEKRRELIKDDQ
-395 IRDSVATPSADIRP
+395 ATPSEIIKP
-409 GSLKDLES
+409 GDVDDYES
-417 TETTHYSIVDQFG
+417 TETTHFSVVDQFG
-430 NVVSN
+430 NVVTN

-481 AVAAGSRPLS
+481 AVSAGSRPLS

-498 FKDGKPWIAAGS
+498 FKEGKPWVATGS

-517 TAVAQTLLNVMA
+517 TAVTQTLLNLMA

-539 APRIHHQ
+539 SPRIHHQ
-546 WMPDMAMVEPGI
+546 WLPDMAMVEPGI
-558 SPDTT
+558 SEDTIR
-563 NILEASKHK
+563 ILEKSKHK

-579 IGRVNSVQID
+579 IGRVNSVQIE

-600 RPGGHVAVW
+600 RPGGHVATW

>member
-1 MVIEVWGTLPKLD
+1 
-14 DVIALHPTCCTEN
+14 
-27 FGDYFMRFASLVIAV
+27 MRLTRLFLAFLIITSPMRSL
-42 AMTFNASPVFAQPED
+42 AQGEG

-71 AISSRGMVSGPE
+71 AIASRGMVSGPE
-83 RLASEAGLDMLKRG
+83 KLASEAGLAMLKKG

-130 LAESDEQVFIDY
+130 LADANEQVFIDY

-148 SASRDMFLNEDGSVN
+148 AASRDMFLNEDGTVN
-163 KQMAYNSVNAAGI
+163 KRKAYNSVSAAGI

-182 MIHALETYGSLDLKT
+182 LIHALEKYGTLDLKT
-197 VIQPAIDLAENGFEV
+197 VMQPAIDLAEKGFAV
-212 PAALHLNLRSASKR
+212 PAALHLNLRSAAKR
-226 LSKNDEA
+226 LGRNEEA
-233 NRVYLGGNGTA
+233 NRVYLGGVGTA
-244 PAMGTVFKQPDL
+244 PAMGALFKQPDL
-256 AETLKRIRDKG
+256 AATLKRVRDEG
-267 GDGFY
+267 FDGFY
-272 KGKTAELIVAEM
+272 KGKTAALIAAEM
-284 QRQGGL
+284 QRGGGVMN
-290 ITEADL
+290 ADDL
-296 ASYRAIERTPVR
+296 ASYRAIERKPVR
-308 STFRDY
+308 ASFRGYD
-314 AIVSAPPPS
+314 IVSAPPPS

-330 QILKLLEPFP
+330 QILKLLEPYP
-340 LKDLGHNSAGYLHLL
+340 IEDMGHNSAAYLHLL
-355 IEAMK
+355 IESMK

-369 LGDPDRTAIPV
+369 LGDPDRTTIPI
-380 AQLTDEAYLDQRRTI
+380 ATLTSEPYLKKRRVLIKDDE
-395 IRDSVATPSADIRP
+395 ATPSEIIKP
-409 GSLKDLES
+409 GDVDDYES
-417 TETTHYSIVDQFG
+417 TETTHFAVVDQFG
-430 NVVSN
+430 NVVTN

-481 AVAAGSRPLS
+481 AVSAGSRPLS

-498 FKDGKPWIAAGS
+498 FKEGKPWVATGS

-517 TAVAQTLLNVMA
+517 TAVAQTLLNLMA

-539 APRIHHQ
+539 SPRIHHQ

-558 SPDTT
+558 SEDTIR
-563 NILEASKHK
+563 ILEKSKHK

-579 IGRVNSVQID
+579 IGRVNSVQIE

-600 RPGGHVAVW
+600 RPGGHVATW

>member
-1 MVIEVWGTLPKLD
+1 
-14 DVIALHPTCCTEN
+14 
-27 FGDYFMRFASLVIAV
+27 MRLTRLFLAFLIITSPMRSL
-42 AMTFNASPVFAQPED
+42 AQGEG

-71 AISSRGMVSGPE
+71 AIASRGMVSGPE
-83 RLASEAGLDMLKRG
+83 KLASEAGLAMLKKG

-130 LAESDEQVFIDY
+130 IADANEQVFIDY

-148 SASRDMFLNEDGSVN
+148 AASRDMFLNEDGTVN
-163 KQMAYNSVNAAGI
+163 KRKAYNSVSAAGI

-182 MIHALETYGSLDLKT
+182 LIHALEKYGTLDLKT
-197 VIQPAIDLAENGFEV
+197 VMQPAIDLAEKGFAV
-212 PAALHLNLRSASKR
+212 PAALHLNLRSAAKR
-226 LSKNDEA
+226 LGRNEEA
-233 NRVYLGGNGTA
+233 NRVYLGGVGTA
-244 PAMGTVFKQPDL
+244 PAMGALFKQPDL
-256 AETLKRIRDKG
+256 AATLKRVRDEG
-267 GDGFY
+267 FDGFY
-272 KGKTAELIVAEM
+272 KGKTAALIAAEM
-284 QRQGGL
+284 QRGGGVMNVD
-290 ITEADL
+290 DL
-296 ASYRAIERTPVR
+296 ASYRAIERKPVR
-308 STFRDY
+308 ASFRGYD
-314 AIVSAPPPS
+314 IVSAPPPS

-330 QILKLLEPFP
+330 QILKLLEPYP
-340 LKDLGHNSAGYLHLL
+340 IEDMGHNSAAYLHLL
-355 IEAMK
+355 IESMK

-369 LGDPDRTAIPV
+369 LGDPDRTTIPI
-380 AQLTDEAYLDQRRTI
+380 ATLTSEPYLKKRRVLIKDDE
-395 IRDSVATPSADIRP
+395 ATPSEIIKP
-409 GSLKDLES
+409 GDVDDYES
-417 TETTHYSIVDQFG
+417 TETTHFAVVDQFG
-430 NVVSN
+430 NVVTN

-481 AVAAGSRPLS
+481 AVSAGSRPLS

-498 FKDGKPWIAAGS
+498 FKEGKPWVATGS

-517 TAVAQTLLNVMA
+517 TAVAQTLLNLMA

-539 APRIHHQ
+539 SPRIHHQ

-558 SPDTT
+558 SEDTIR
-563 NILEASKHK
+563 ILEKSKHK

-579 IGRVNSVQID
+579 IGRVNSVQIE

-600 RPGGHVAVW
+600 RPGGHVATW

>member
-1 MVIEVWGTLPKLD
+1 MRLSRFLLAFL
-14 DVIALHPTCCTEN
+14 IA
-27 FGDYFMRFASLVIAV
+27 
-42 AMTFNASPVFAQPED
+42 ASPLQGWAQGEG
-57 QGGPLIDYGTRFIP
+57 QGGPLIDYGTRFLP
-71 AISSRGMVSGPE
+71 AIASRGLVSGPE
-83 RLASEAGLDMLKRG
+83 KLASEAGLEMLKKG
-97 GNAIDAAVATGF
+97 GNAVDAAVATGF

-130 LAESDEQVFIDY
+130 LAESDKQVFIDY

-148 SASRDMFLNEDGSVN
+148 GASRDMFLNEDGTVN
-163 KQMAYNSVNAAGI
+163 KRKAYNSVSAAGI

-182 MIHALETYGSLDLKT
+182 LIHALENYGTLDLKT
-197 VIQPAIDLAENGFEV
+197 VIQPAIDLAAQGFEV

-226 LSKNDEA
+226 LARNDEA
-233 NRVYLGGNGTA
+233 NRVYLGGTGTA
-244 PAMGTVFKQPDL
+244 PAMGSLFKQPDL
-256 AETLKRIRDKG
+256 AATLQRVRDKG
-267 GDGFY
+267 FDGFY
-272 KGKTAELIVAEM
+272 KGKTAELIAAEM
-284 QRQGGL
+284 QRGGGVMNVD
-290 ITEADL
+290 DL
-296 ASYRAIERTPVR
+296 ASYRAIEREPVR
-308 STFRDY
+308 SSFRGYD
-314 AIVSAPPPS
+314 IVSAPPPS

-330 QILKLLEPFP
+330 QILKLLEPYP
-340 LKDLGHNSAGYLHLL
+340 IEEMGHNSAAYLHLL
-355 IEAMK
+355 IESMK

-369 LGDPDRTAIPV
+369 LGDPDRTGIPV
-380 AQLTDEAYLDQRRTI
+380 KALTSDAYLDGRRALI
-395 IRDSVATPSADIRP
+395 QDDVATPSELIKP
-409 GSLKDLES
+409 GSVDDNES
-417 TETTHYSIVDQFG
+417 TETTHFSIVDQYG
-430 NVVSN
+430 NVVTN

-459 MDDFAAKPGFPNG
+459 MDDFAAKPGSPNG

-491 SMTPTLV
+491 SMTPTMV
-498 FKDGKPWIAAGS
+498 FKNGKPWVATGS

-517 TAVAQTLLNVMA
+517 TAVAQTLLNLMA

-539 APRIHHQ
+539 SPRIHHQ

-558 SPDTT
+558 SADTV

-579 IGRVNSVQID
+579 IGRVNSVQIE

-600 RPGGHVAVW
+600 RPGGHVATW

>member
-1 MVIEVWGTLPKLD
+1 
-14 DVIALHPTCCTEN
+14 
-27 FGDYFMRFASLVIAV
+27 MRLTRLFLAFLIITSPMRSL
-42 AMTFNASPVFAQPED
+42 AQSES

-71 AISSRGMVSGPE
+71 AIASRGMVSGPE
-83 RLASEAGLDMLKRG
+83 KLASEAGLAMLKKG

-130 LAESDEQVFIDY
+130 LADADEQVFIDY

-148 SASRDMFLNEDGSVN
+148 AASRDMFLNEDGTVN
-163 KQMAYNSVNAAGI
+163 KRKAYNSVSAAGI

-182 MIHALETYGSLDLKT
+182 LIHALEQYGTLDLKT
-197 VIQPAIDLAENGFEV
+197 VMQPAIDLAEKGFAV
-212 PAALHLNLRSASKR
+212 PAALHLNLRSAAKR
-226 LSKNDEA
+226 LGRNEEA
-233 NRVYLGGNGTA
+233 NRIYLGGTGTA
-244 PAMGTVFKQPDL
+244 PAMGTLFKQPDL
-256 AETLKRIRDKG
+256 AATLKLVRDKG
-267 GDGFY
+267 FDGFY
-272 KGKTAELIVAEM
+272 KGKTATLIAAEM
-284 QRQGGL
+284 QRGGGVMN
-290 ITEADL
+290 ADDL
-296 ASYRAIERTPVR
+296 ASYRAIEREPVR
-308 STFRDY
+308 ASFRGYD
-314 AIVSAPPPS
+314 IVSAPPPS

-330 QILKLLEPFP
+330 QILKLLEPYP
-340 LKDLGHNSAGYLHLL
+340 IEDMGHNSAAYLHLL
-355 IEAMK
+355 IESMR

-369 LGDPDRTAIPV
+369 LGDPDRTTIPI
-380 AQLTDEAYLDQRRTI
+380 ATLTSEPYLEKRRVLIKDDE
-395 IRDSVATPSADIRP
+395 ATPSEIIKP
-409 GSLKDLES
+409 GDVDDYES
-417 TETTHYSIVDQFG
+417 TETTHFSVVDQFG
-430 NVVSN
+430 NVVTN

-481 AVAAGSRPLS
+481 AVSAGSRPLS

-498 FKDGKPWIAAGS
+498 FKEGKPWVATGS

-517 TAVAQTLLNVMA
+517 TAVAQTLLNLMA

-539 APRIHHQ
+539 SPRIHHQ

-558 SPDTT
+558 SEDTIR
-563 NILEASKHK
+563 ILEESKHK

-579 IGRVNSVQID
+579 IGRVNSVQIE

-600 RPGGHVAVW
+600 RPGGHVATW

>member
-1 MVIEVWGTLPKLD
+1 
-14 DVIALHPTCCTEN
+14 
-27 FGDYFMRFASLVIAV
+27 MRLTGLFLAFLIITSPMRSL
-42 AMTFNASPVFAQPED
+42 AQGEG

-71 AISSRGMVSGPE
+71 AIASRGMVSGPE
-83 RLASEAGLDMLKRG
+83 KLASEAGLAMLKKG

-130 LAESDEQVFIDY
+130 LADSNEQVFIDY

-148 SASRDMFLNEDGSVN
+148 AASRDMFLNEDGTVN
-163 KQMAYNSVNAAGI
+163 KRKAYNSVSAAGI

-182 MIHALETYGSLDLKT
+182 FIHALEKYGTLDLKT
-197 VIQPAIDLAENGFEV
+197 VMQPAIDLAEKGFAV
-212 PAALHLNLRSASKR
+212 PAALHLNLRSAAKR
-226 LSKNDEA
+226 LGRNEEA
-233 NRVYLGGNGTA
+233 NRVYLGGVGTA
-244 PAMGTVFKQPDL
+244 PAMGALFKQPDL
-256 AETLKRIRDKG
+256 AATLKRVRDEG
-267 GDGFY
+267 FDGFY
-272 KGKTAELIVAEM
+272 KGKTAALIAAEM
-284 QRQGGL
+284 QRGGGVMNVD
-290 ITEADL
+290 DL
-296 ASYRAIERTPVR
+296 ASYRAIERKPVR
-308 STFRDY
+308 ASFRGYD
-314 AIVSAPPPS
+314 IVSAPPPS

-330 QILKLLEPFP
+330 QILKLLEPYP
-340 LKDLGHNSAGYLHLL
+340 IEDMGHNSAAYLHLL
-355 IEAMK
+355 IESMK

-369 LGDPDRTAIPV
+369 LGDPDRTTIPI
-380 AQLTDEAYLDQRRTI
+380 ATLTSEPYLKKRRVLIKDDE
-395 IRDSVATPSADIRP
+395 ATPSEIIKP
-409 GSLKDLES
+409 GDVDDYES
-417 TETTHYSIVDQFG
+417 TETTHFAVVDQFG
-430 NVVSN
+430 NVVTN

-481 AVAAGSRPLS
+481 AVSAGSRPLS

-498 FKDGKPWIAAGS
+498 FKEGKPWVATGS

-517 TAVAQTLLNVMA
+517 TAVAQTLLNLMA

-539 APRIHHQ
+539 SPRIHHQ

-558 SPDTT
+558 SEDTIR
-563 NILEASKHK
+563 ILEKSKHK

-579 IGRVNSVQID
+579 IGRVNSVQIE

-600 RPGGHVAVW
+600 RPGGHVATW

>member
-1 MVIEVWGTLPKLD
+1 
-14 DVIALHPTCCTEN
+14 
-27 FGDYFMRFASLVIAV
+27 MRLTRLFLAFLIITSPMRSL
-42 AMTFNASPVFAQPED
+42 AQGEG

-71 AISSRGMVSGPE
+71 AIASRGMVSGPE
-83 RLASEAGLDMLKRG
+83 KLASEAGLAMLKKG

-130 LAESDEQVFIDY
+130 LADSNEQVFIDY

-148 SASRDMFLNEDGSVN
+148 AASRDMFLNEDGTVN
-163 KQMAYNSVNAAGI
+163 KRKAYNSVSAAGI

-182 MIHALETYGSLDLKT
+182 LIHALEKYGTLDLKT
-197 VIQPAIDLAENGFEV
+197 VMQPAIDLAEKGFAV
-212 PAALHLNLRSASKR
+212 PAALHLNLRSAAKR
-226 LSKNDEA
+226 LARNEEA
-233 NRVYLGGNGTA
+233 NRVYLGGAGTA
-244 PAMGTVFKQPDL
+244 PAMGALFKQPDL
-256 AETLKRIRDKG
+256 AATLKRVRDEG
-267 GDGFY
+267 FDGFY
-272 KGKTAELIVAEM
+272 KGKTAALIAAEM
-284 QRQGGL
+284 QRGGGVMN
-290 ITEADL
+290 ADDL
-296 ASYRAIERTPVR
+296 ASYRAIERKPVR
-308 STFRDY
+308 ASFRGYD
-314 AIVSAPPPS
+314 IVSAPPPS

-330 QILKLLEPFP
+330 QILKLLEPYP
-340 LKDLGHNSAGYLHLL
+340 IEDMGHNSAAYLHLL
-355 IEAMK
+355 IESMK

-369 LGDPDRTAIPV
+369 LGDPDRTTIPI
-380 AQLTDEAYLDQRRTI
+380 ATLTSEPYLEKRRVLIKDDE
-395 IRDSVATPSADIRP
+395 ATPSEIIKP
-409 GSLKDLES
+409 GDVDDYES
-417 TETTHYSIVDQFG
+417 TETTHFAVVDQFG
-430 NVVSN
+430 NVVTN

-481 AVAAGSRPLS
+481 AVSAGSRPLS

-498 FKDGKPWIAAGS
+498 FKEGKPWVATGS

-517 TAVAQTLLNVMA
+517 TAVAQTLLNLMA

-539 APRIHHQ
+539 SPRIHHQ

-558 SPDTT
+558 SEDTIR
-563 NILEASKHK
+563 ILEKSKHK

-579 IGRVNSVQID
+579 IGRVNSVQIE

-600 RPGGHVAVW
+600 RPGGHVATW

>member
-1 MVIEVWGTLPKLD
+1 
-14 DVIALHPTCCTEN
+14 
-27 FGDYFMRFASLVIAV
+27 MRLTRLFLAFLIITSPMRSL
-42 AMTFNASPVFAQPED
+42 AQGEG

-71 AISSRGMVSGPE
+71 AIASRGMVSGPE
-83 RLASEAGLDMLKRG
+83 KLASEAGLAMLKKG

-130 LAESDEQVFIDY
+130 LADANEQVFIDY

-148 SASRDMFLNEDGSVN
+148 AASRDMFLNEDGTVN
-163 KQMAYNSVNAAGI
+163 KRKAYNSVSAAGI

-182 MIHALETYGSLDLKT
+182 FIHALEKYGTLDLKT
-197 VIQPAIDLAENGFEV
+197 VMQPAIDLAEKGFAV
-212 PAALHLNLRSASKR
+212 PAALHLNLRSAAKR
-226 LSKNDEA
+226 LGRNEEA
-233 NRVYLGGNGTA
+233 NRVYLGGVGTA
-244 PAMGTVFKQPDL
+244 PAMGALFKQPDL
-256 AETLKRIRDKG
+256 AATLKRVRDEG
-267 GDGFY
+267 FDGFY
-272 KGKTAELIVAEM
+272 KGKTAALIAAEM
-284 QRQGGL
+284 QRGGGVMNVD
-290 ITEADL
+290 DL
-296 ASYRAIERTPVR
+296 ASYRAIERKPVR
-308 STFRDY
+308 ASFRGYD
-314 AIVSAPPPS
+314 IVSAPPPS

-330 QILKLLEPFP
+330 QILKLLEPYP
-340 LKDLGHNSAGYLHLL
+340 IEDMGHNSAAYLHLL
-355 IEAMK
+355 IESMK

-369 LGDPDRTAIPV
+369 LGDPDRTTIPI
-380 AQLTDEAYLDQRRTI
+380 ATLTSEPYLKKRRVLIKDDE
-395 IRDSVATPSADIRP
+395 ATPSEIIKP
-409 GSLKDLES
+409 GDVDDYES
-417 TETTHYSIVDQFG
+417 TETTHFAVVDQFG
-430 NVVSN
+430 NVVTN

-481 AVAAGSRPLS
+481 AVSAGSRPLS

-498 FKDGKPWIAAGS
+498 FKEGKPWVATGS

-517 TAVAQTLLNVMA
+517 TAVAQTLLNLMA

-539 APRIHHQ
+539 SPRIHHQ

-558 SPDTT
+558 SEDTIR
-563 NILEASKHK
+563 ILEKSKHK

-579 IGRVNSVQID
+579 IGRVNSVQIE

-600 RPGGHVAVW
+600 RPGGHVATW